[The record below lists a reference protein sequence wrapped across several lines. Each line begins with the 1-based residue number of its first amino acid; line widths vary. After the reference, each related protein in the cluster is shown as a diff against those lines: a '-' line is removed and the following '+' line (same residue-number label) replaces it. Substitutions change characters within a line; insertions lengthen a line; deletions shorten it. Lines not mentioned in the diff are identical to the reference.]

1 MVRVIEPTEY
11 KAAARLLRA
20 PHAGSAPI
28 VIQTRPSLPSC
39 SKPSRPSLRVAA
51 AKAISLDGSCARQRL
66 LPAAG
71 RREETSSRIIRIMC
85 VTHRL
90 DKLVPIQG

>member
-51 AKAISLDGSCARQRL
+51 AKAISLDGSCARQ
-66 LPAAG
+66 PASCRGPARG
-71 RREETSSRIIRIMC
+71 N
-85 VTHRL
+85 
-90 DKLVPIQG
+90 KLSNNKDNVRYSPP